1 MHKFTNFASTEKRLI
16 MIYPK
21 IRKLVFLLVLVAC
34 SAGVPVSTEK
44 VVESVSGGPLLTG
57 ADQTGA
63 YLRLLKGKKIG
74 VVANQ
79 TSLVGNRHLVDLL
92 IDSGITVS
100 KVFAPEHG
108 FRGEAGPGDHV
119 KSGIDPKT
127 GIPLVSLYGSHKKPT
142 KDDLDS
148 IEVVVF
154 DIQDVGARFY
164 TYISTLHYVM
174 EACAAYNIPV
184 IVLDRPNPNGFYVDG
199 PVLDTAFRSFVGIAP
214 IPVVHGL
221 TVGEYAK
228 MAKGENWISDA
239 VKCTLLVVPMAG
251 YTHKTMYELP
261 VRPSPNLPNMD
272 AIYLYPSL
280 CFFEGAKVSVGRGTE
295 FPFQVMGFP
304 GFKKGNYQFKPVEI
318 EGVIKDPPFENQLCN
333 GLKMNN
339 EKELILKSGKLQIQW
354 IIDMYEASGDTAKFF
369 IPFFDKLA
377 GTDKLRKQI
386 QAGWI
391 VEDIRKSWQPDLNN
405 YMLKRKKYLMYED

>member
-1 MHKFTNFASTEKRLI
+1 

-21 IRKLVFLLVLVAC
+21 IRNLVFLLVLVAC
-34 SAGVPVSTEK
+34 SAGVPISSGTTGNAT
-44 VVESVSGGPLLTG
+44 VSGAGEPLLTG

-63 YLRLLKGKKIG
+63 YLRLLRGKKVG

-79 TSLVGNRHLVDLL
+79 TSLVGSRHLVDLL

-100 KVFAPEHG
+100 RVFAPEHG

-119 KSGIDPKT
+119 KSGIDSKT
-127 GIPLVSLYGSHKKPT
+127 GIALVSLYGSHKKPT
-142 KDDLDS
+142 KEDLEGVDV
-148 IEVVVF
+148 IVF

-174 EACAAYNIPV
+174 ESCAAFNIPV
-184 IVLDRPNPNGFYVDG
+184 IVLDRPNPNGFYIDG

-228 MAKGENWISDA
+228 MAKGEKWISDA
-239 VKCTLLVVPMAG
+239 AKCTLLVVPMVG
-251 YTHKTMYELP
+251 YTHKTLYNLP
-261 VRPSPNLPNMD
+261 IRPSPNLPNMD

-295 FPFQVMGFP
+295 FPFQIMGFP
-304 GFKKGNYQFKPVEI
+304 GYKNGDYEFKPVEI
-318 EGVIKDPPFENQLCN
+318 SGVIKDPPFENQVCKGVKLN
-333 GLKMNN
+333 AK
-339 EKELILKSGKLQIQW
+339 KELVLKSGQLQIEW
-354 IIDMYEASGDTAKFF
+354 IIQMYKAYTDSSSFF

-377 GTDKLRKQI
+377 GTDMLRKQI
-386 QAGWI
+386 QANMS
-391 VEDIRKSWQPDLNN
+391 VEEIRKSWQPGLNS
-405 YMLKRKKYLMYED
+405 YLTKRKKYLLYED